1 MRVLEIGLAVLCVL
15 GGVRSMWVWSRRP
28 FESRDP
34 VDHALY
40 AVFVTGRVGLWLSV
54 AGWFVLYAYLVESGG
69 SIADYR
75 WYLAVPLVLAGV
87 QFLASFFLGR
97 RGEPPRAARGG
108 TDDVS
113 GDGAAPPA
121 SRVER

>member
-1 MRVLEIGLAVLCVL
+1 VRVLEIGLAVLCVL

-97 RGEPPRAARGG
+97 RGEPPRTTGRR

-113 GDGAAPPA
+113 GDGSASPA